1 MAVRCGYRTAQ
12 DDDAARRGAGVDQ
25 FRVADDQPERVRLH
39 LGEGSN
45 AALAEIC
52 AAWADL
58 LELEVVPV
66 VDDDVAGAVAEK
78 VYGRSNRRAKT
89 ST

>member
-12 DDDAARRGAGVDQ
+12 DDDAARRGPGIDQ
-25 FRVADDQPERVRLH
+25 FRVAGDQPERVRLR
-39 LGEGSN
+39 LVEGSN
-45 AALAEIC
+45 AALAEIS

-66 VDDDVAGAVAEK
+66 VDDDVAGAVAKK